1 MTDWERC
8 LKLNVLAPMGMTH
21 AFSPGMVKRKVN
33 VITCLQSC
41 TVLDA
46 HIMAAGSPVQT
57 VDWPLSCST
66 ATCTVTSFTLHEMPY
81 SRSSPCKLAQLM
93 QSILAA

>member
-8 LKLNVLAPMGMTH
+8 LKLNMLAPMAMTH

-33 VITCLQSC
+33 VTTCLWSC

-46 HIMAAGSPVQT
+46 QIMAEGSPVQT
-57 VDWPLSCST
+57 VVWP
-66 ATCTVTSFTLHEMPY
+66 
-81 SRSSPCKLAQLM
+81 
-93 QSILAA
+93 